1 MSARPLFDQ
10 PVTTMRLP
18 SVATSRARNAASPVT
33 DVESVCA
40 CTEAPNGARPIET
53 GPVVRFAASLNL
65 RVSGSPAAAATVAVK
80 LPSAA
85 AVAVIGVAP
94 ATAVLRKVSESGA
107 SPTTAR
113 AVPVMVTVAPLSDI
127 EILPVSMRGGSAIG
141 MMLMPLSFA
150 TNAYGGA
157 STTSHAAPE
166 VATLPATD
174 GCALVTLT
182 STTP

>member
-40 CTEAPNGARPIET
+40 CTEAPN
-53 GPVVRFAASLNL
+53 
-65 RVSGSPAAAATVAVK
+65 
-80 LPSAA
+80 
-85 AVAVIGVAP
+85 
-94 ATAVLRKVSESGA
+94 
-107 SPTTAR
+107 
-113 AVPVMVTVAPLSDI
+113 
-127 EILPVSMRGGSAIG
+127 
-141 MMLMPLSFA
+141 
-150 TNAYGGA
+150 AYGGA

-182 STTP
+182 STTPVAWSATMASVAFAATAVAAVSSGVRPVTTGTAGLARLTTTSSLLPEPTR